1 MKQRVLSLLLLFCFS
16 SLQIIYAQQNSINYQ
31 LYNLVLKEYVKL
43 GKVKYKEL
51 SNDSRLSEVV
61 ESFEKVNPDELNSA
75 NDKLAFWINVY
86 NSSVLKIISDN
97 YPVNSIDDLSTGITI
112 LSPFLGKS
120 IWDKKIIKIRNNNL
134 SLIEIEKIITT
145 SEFKDPRAHFAIV
158 YAANGCPP
166 LKDEAY
172 TGEKLSEQL
181 NEQARIFINDT
192 TKNIFNMINRKAY
205 ISGIFELFDKEF
217 SLNKI
222 RTLMF
227 ISNFLPK
234 NMREDISTN
243 QDKWILKYNSIDMS
257 LNKID

>member
-1 MKQRVLSLLLLFCFS
+1 MKQRVLSLLLLFCLS
-16 SLQIIYAQQNSINYQ
+16 SLQIVNAQHSSVNYQ

-61 ESFEKVNPDELNSA
+61 ELFGKVNPDELMSA

-86 NSSVLKIISDN
+86 NSAVLKIISNN
-97 YPVNSIDDLSTGITI
+97 YPVNSINDLNTGITI
-112 LSPFLGKS
+112 LSPFFGKS
-120 IWDKKIIKIRNNNL
+120 IWDKKIIKIKNNDL
-134 SLIEIEKIITT
+134 SLSEIEKIIT
-145 SEFKDPRAHFAIV
+145 SSDFKDPRAYFAIV
-158 YAANGCPP
+158 YAANGSPP
-166 LKDEAY
+166 LMDEAY
-172 TGEKLSEQL
+172 KGEKLSEQL

-192 TKNIFNMINRKAY
+192 TKNIFDLKNRKAY

-222 RTLMF
+222 STLIF

-234 NMREDISTN
+234 NIREDILTN
-243 QDKWILKYNSIDMS
+243 QDKWILKYNSIDMN